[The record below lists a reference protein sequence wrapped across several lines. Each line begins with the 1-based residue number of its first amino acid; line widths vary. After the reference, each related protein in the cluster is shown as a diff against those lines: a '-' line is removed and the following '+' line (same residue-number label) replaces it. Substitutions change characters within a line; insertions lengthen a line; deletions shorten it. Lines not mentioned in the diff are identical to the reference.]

1 MLFRSLSA
9 TEAAE
14 NYLFG
19 LGFTDFR
26 VRMAGSTARLQFPDS
41 QMSRVLERREE
52 ILKELKKYYTAVLL
66 DLETRG

>member
-1 MLFRSLSA
+1 
-9 TEAAE
+9 
-14 NYLFG
+14 
-19 LGFTDFR
+19 
-26 VRMAGSTARLQFPDS
+26 MAGSTARLQFPDS